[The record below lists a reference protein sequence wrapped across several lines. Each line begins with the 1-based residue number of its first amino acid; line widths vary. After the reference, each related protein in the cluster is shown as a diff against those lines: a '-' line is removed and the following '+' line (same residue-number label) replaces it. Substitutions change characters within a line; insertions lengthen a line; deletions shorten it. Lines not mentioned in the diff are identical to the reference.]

1 MNLNA
6 FVQTL
11 SFQEREKLLHI
22 LIEDSNNWT
31 TQPPHIEWTTTTQPP
46 KSKTT
51 VSEDFVMH
59 KASSLSNN
67 KRREA
72 VQAKTN
78 QWSDEGEDRH
88 IETPE
93 IRKTPRTRKPP
104 TKRQVRCHVCGKTE
118 SVNASLVYGEYYR
131 CNSCLGNK

>member
-1 MNLNA
+1 MNLKA

-11 SFQEREKLLHI
+11 SIKEREELLNI
-22 LIEDSNNWT
+22 LTEDTNNWT
-31 TQPPHIEWTTTTQPP
+31 TQPPHIEEEAPP
-46 KSKTT
+46 KPS

-59 KASSLSNN
+59 KANALSNN

-78 QWSDEGEDRH
+78 QWADEGEDRH

-104 TKRQVRCHVCGKTE
+104 QKKQCVCHICGKKE
-118 SVNASLVYGEYYR
+118 NVNASLVYGEYYR
-131 CNSCLGNK
+131 CNSCLGHK